1 MKKTGTVICVVV
13 ICLVAGGCVY
23 AAMPDAQNVKAVYEN
38 ATVGCT
44 VCHAEGNFKEL
55 NAYGK
60 AYNEAGRSVDAVR
73 AIEGADSDGDGSSNG
88 DELNAG
94 TNPGVAA
101 TE

>member
-1 MKKTGTVICVVV
+1 MKKTGAVICVVV
-13 ICLVAGGCVY
+13 ICLVAAVCVY

-38 ATVGCT
+38 TTVGCT

-60 AYNEAGRSVDAVR
+60 AYKEAGRSVAAVKAIADAN
-73 AIEGADSDGDGSSNG
+73 SDGDGLSNG